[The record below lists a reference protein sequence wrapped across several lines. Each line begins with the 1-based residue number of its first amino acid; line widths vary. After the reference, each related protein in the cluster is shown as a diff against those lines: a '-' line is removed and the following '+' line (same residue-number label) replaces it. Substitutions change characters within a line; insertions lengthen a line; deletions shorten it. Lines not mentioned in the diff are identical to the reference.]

1 MAVLEVT
8 AGNWRAH
15 VRDEDIPRLTSLGVG
30 VVGKYTLV
38 VFRDE
43 ETPIPQK
50 NARRAP
56 DRPNEDILR
65 REIAAT
71 CGIDPANVQFVFL
84 KQFVRE
90 LRQPIHVPLLLKLG
104 LSVSPAPFQIA
115 SDVLPYGIPE
125 ITPSRE
131 EFEQALV
138 VPLNALDD
146 LLRALRDS
154 DHVVLAGEGASGKTS
169 FALSAGHRWVM
180 DGGVALYFD
189 CSNYDLAAVGAA
201 AELIDVGSRFANRR
215 ALFVLDNVHVVA
227 PGTLA
232 GAFNAWR
239 KLVEP
244 PKLLSTCRGELA
256 AAADAYGPRTLRIRR
271 DVTEDDFL
279 TDADSTRGG

>member
-1 MAVLEVT
+1 MLRSHFPTEAAIRRVLLPLRAQPGRLQEIAEDFFEAREGLRPRPIGRNSDGVPIKGYPDAYAIQRDGRMAVLEVT

-15 VRDEDIPRLTSLGVG
+15 VRDEDTPRLASLGVG

-84 KQFVRE
+84 KQFIRE

-115 SDVLPYGIPE
+115 SEVLPHGIPE

-169 FALSAGHRWVM
+169 LALSAGHRWVM

-189 CSNYDLAAVGAA
+189 CSNYDLV
-201 AELIDVGSRFANRR
+201 
-215 ALFVLDNVHVVA
+215 
-227 PGTLA
+227 
-232 GAFNAWR
+232 
-239 KLVEP
+239 
-244 PKLLSTCRGELA
+244 
-256 AAADAYGPRTLRIRR
+256 
-271 DVTEDDFL
+271 
-279 TDADSTRGG
+279 